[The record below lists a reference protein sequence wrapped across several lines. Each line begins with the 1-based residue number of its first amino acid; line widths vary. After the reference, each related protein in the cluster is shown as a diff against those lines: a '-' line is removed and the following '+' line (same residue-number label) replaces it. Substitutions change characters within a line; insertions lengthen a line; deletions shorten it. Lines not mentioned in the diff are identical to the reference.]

1 MADEQQL
8 VGGADPRYA
17 PVRVGDTVRR
27 AAGSSNAAV
36 RELLLQLE
44 AVGFDGAPRHL
55 GTDEMGREV
64 LTWIEG
70 DVPLPPYP
78 GWSMTDRALGDLGAL
93 VRRFHEA
100 TSAFRFDATDWS
112 RQWADPGGGP
122 VICHNDLYPEN
133 VVFRG
138 GRVVAL
144 IDFAM
149 AAPGRPLWDLA
160 IAAETWCPLGDPA
173 WREQHPASLDGVA
186 RFGLLL
192 RAYGLEPDRAAE
204 LVDVVAEERAHAMAN
219 IRAEIAAGNEAWI
232 RDWPLTG
239 GNDRA
244 AADDAWI
251 ERHRDALIRAA
262 RG

>member
-1 MADEQQL
+1 MADEQPL
-8 VGGADPRYA
+8 IGGMDPRYA
-17 PVRVGDTVRR
+17 PVRIGDTVRR
-27 AAGSSNAAV
+27 AEGSSRAAV
-36 RELLLQLE
+36 RELLLHLE
-44 AVGFDGAPRHL
+44 GAGFEGAPRHL
-55 GTDEMGREV
+55 GTDEQGREV
-64 LTWIEG
+64 LSWVEG

-78 GWSMTDRALGDLGAL
+78 AWAMSEPALADLGAL
-93 VRRFHEA
+93 LRRFHEA
-100 TSAFRFDATDWS
+100 TTGFRATASDWS

-133 VVFRG
+133 VVFRD

-149 AAPGRPLWDLA
+149 AGPGRPMWDLA

-173 WREQHPASLDGVA
+173 FRDQHPASLDGIA
-186 RFGLLL
+186 RFGVLA
-192 RAYGLEPDRAAE
+192 RAYGLAPDRAGE
-204 LVDVVAEERAHAMAN
+204 LLDVVAEERAHAAAN

-232 RDWPLTG
+232 RDWPAAG
-239 GNDRA
+239 GDERA

-251 ERHRDALIRAA
+251 ARHRDALTRAV